1 MKNKLVI
8 AAFILSIMA
17 LAVSGVSIW
26 LYVASARGG
35 IGDTQ
40 SESALPANS
49 LEAVMFVWP
58 TSFNALYKPQPV
70 VYYVDMNNARF
81 DADKGGTFY
90 KETINGIEYNKYIFL
105 LLDSPVTIKSIGV
118 ADWKTNDIAEG
129 ILLEGGSTYEITP
142 NGDIKK
148 LN

>member
-8 AAFILSIMA
+8 AALILSILA
-17 LAVSGVSIW
+17 LAVSGISLW
-26 LYVASARGG
+26 LYVASARSG

-40 SESALPANS
+40 SDSTPPANS

-58 TSFNALYKPQPV
+58 TSFDSAYKPGPV
-70 VYYVDMNNARF
+70 VYYVDMNNTRF
-81 DADKGGTFY
+81 DAGIGGSFY
-90 KETINGIEYNKYIFL
+90 VETINGTEYNKYIFL
-105 LLDSPVTIKSIGV
+105 LNSPVTVKRIGV
-118 ADWKTNDIAEG
+118 SDWKTNDIAEG

-142 NGDIKK
+142 NGGIIK